1 MNNLIP
7 LHRKTPCEILL
18 SQPSSFTEAEA
29 DVQSLKKGQLLLVNL
44 ADLPSTSAQRISD
57 YLAGS
62 AYSLCGQFTEVGNG
76 IYLFAPPTIP
86 LQTASE
92 ITDEDQPPS
101 QN

>member
-7 LHRKTPCEILL
+7 LHGKTPCEILL

-29 DVQSLKKGQLLLVNL
+29 DAQSLKQGQLLLVNL

-62 AYSLCGQFTEVGNG
+62 AHSLSGQCREVGNG
-76 IYLFAPPTIP
+76 VYLFAPPTISI
-86 LQTASE
+86 QTVSAMA
-92 ITDEDQPPS
+92 DEEQPPS
-101 QN
+101 